1 MSAVTKKPV
10 RADIAMTGEIDLCG
24 KIHKIGGLESKL
36 NGAKRAGVKKVY
48 IPLDNEDDLSII
60 IKKIDDESY
69 FKDLEI
75 VKVEKYIDFVNELFY
90 NNEIIF

>member
-1 MSAVTKKPV
+1 
-10 RADIAMTGEIDLCG
+10 MTGEIDLNG

-48 IPLDNEDDLSII
+48 IPQDNDDDLKII
-60 IKKIDDESY
+60 LKKIDDEMY

-75 VKVEKYIDFVNELFY
+75 IKVEKYLDFVNELFV
-90 NNEIIF
+90 NSEIIF